1 MFSRRKYLRK
11 RADMDLRST
20 KMLGSSI
27 PKDSLA
33 GAIISFGRLL
43 KENGFTVSTPSI
55 IDALRGVSRVGVE
68 NLGDFQTILRATL
81 TVRREESVMFER
93 LFRAFWLAGEVT
105 EESQEDQEPKP
116 RPGTMDVDSS
126 LAFDGITVAEEE
138 IADSQELDNWNA
150 RSKPYEIYSPQE
162 VLREQDFKEIPQGE
176 DYRMARLI
184 REIMTPLM
192 RRVGVR
198 TRPIVSAASLDL
210 RRLLRKNIRYGGEV
224 FELPQFRPKKR
235 IKKLVFLCDVS
246 GSMNPY
252 LRFMLRFIKEIQA
265 IPTKVETFVFATRLH
280 RITHLMV
287 RQSFPKAIREL
298 SHTVLD
304 WSGGTRIGE
313 CLQQFVSFRG
323 GAVLGSSTVVLI
335 HSDGWDRGDP
345 LLLARE
351 MAKIH
356 RRSYRVIWINPLM
369 GGPSY
374 EPACRGMKAA
384 LPHVDS
390 FLPAH
395 NLISLGRLAETL
407 RGLF

>member
-1 MFSRRKYLRK
+1 M
-11 RADMDLRST
+11 RS
-20 KMLGSSI
+20 SSI

-33 GAIISFGRLL
+33 GAVVSFGHLL
-43 KENGFTVSTPSI
+43 KENGFTVSTPSVM
-55 IDALRGVSRVGVE
+55 DALRGVSHVGVE
-68 NLGDFQTILRATL
+68 NLHDFQTVLRATF
-81 TVRREESVMFER
+81 TVRREESAMFDR
-93 LFRAFWLAGEVT
+93 LFNAFWMAGEIV
-105 EESQEDQEPKP
+105 EESRQDQA
-116 RPGTMDVDSS
+116 PGPGPENAEMDSS
-126 LAFDGITVAEEE
+126 LGFDGITLSETS
-138 IADSQELDNWNA
+138 ISDSQEQDAWNA
-150 RSKPYEIYSPQE
+150 RPHAIYSPHE
-162 VLREQDFKEIPQGE
+162 VLREQDFKEIPLGE

-184 REIMTPLM
+184 REILAPLL

-198 TRPIVSAASLDL
+198 RRPVFSAAALDL

-224 FELPQFRPKKR
+224 FELPQFRPKRR

-252 LRFMLRFIKEIQA
+252 LRFILRFIKEIQT

-280 RITHLMV
+280 RITHLLA
-287 RQSFPKAIREL
+287 RLPFPRAMQEL
-298 SHTVLD
+298 GHTVRD

-313 CLQQFVSFRG
+313 CFQQFTSFRG
-323 GAVLGSSTVVLI
+323 GGALGSSTVVMI

-345 LLLARE
+345 LLLEQE

-374 EPACRGMKAA
+374 EPTCRGMKTA

-390 FLPAH
+390 FLPGH
-395 NLISLGRLAETL
+395 NLVSLERLAGTL
-407 RGLF
+407 RGIL